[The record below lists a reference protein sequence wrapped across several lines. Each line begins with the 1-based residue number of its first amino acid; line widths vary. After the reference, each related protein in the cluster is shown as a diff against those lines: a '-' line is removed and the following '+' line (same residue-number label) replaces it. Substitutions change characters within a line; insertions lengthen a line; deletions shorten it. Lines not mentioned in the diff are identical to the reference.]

1 MPPGAVCLKP
11 AMRAGSV
18 LASLLGR
25 GYFNLAMSKAEI
37 LDELPKLT
45 PAERQ
50 EIAIRIQE
58 IGGDELTE
66 AEKQILDRELVDFEW
81 NPDPGL
87 SWAEVEARIRGS
99 VSR

>member
-1 MPPGAVCLKP
+1 
-11 AMRAGSV
+11 
-18 LASLLGR
+18 
-25 GYFNLAMSKAEI
+25 MSKAEI

-58 IGGDELTE
+58 ISGDELTA
-66 AEKQILDRELVDFEW
+66 AEKQILDRELADYEQ
-81 NPDPGL
+81 NPDVGS

-99 VSR
+99 ARR